1 MKYILEFFAV
11 EISIFNFYFYL
22 IYNLQKETKKKKK
35 KKKKEENLNI
45 LKKFDIFVL
54 RYNIN

>member
-35 KKKKEENLNI
+35 EENLNI
-45 LKKFDIFVL
+45 LKKFDIFLL